1 MTKKYKTV
9 EEAYDHVAEK
19 LTKKY
24 LKNSNYKLVLVKS
37 TTEDGQPC
45 LVAQIVKKEE

>member
-1 MTKKYKTV
+1 MAKKYKTID
-9 EEAYDHVAEK
+9 EAYDYIAEK

-24 LKNSNYKLVLVKS
+24 LKNSNYKLALVKS